1 MTKKLLLI
9 LFVLFSAVS
18 LQAQTVSLS
27 SLLDEMV
34 DRDSV
39 TRFPDPA
46 FVCVQAS
53 SYDRAAKSPAENWF
67 ANGDTSQFFRE
78 ETNGN
83 RKEWVLMDAD
93 GPGAIVR
100 FWITA
105 PHYKTKFRVYF
116 DNNST
121 PAIEAN
127 IGDLIGGE
135 FLVGAPFSEE
145 TARGRNL
152 YLPIPYAKH
161 CKITVDDMPTQGN
174 LYYQINYRNYTK
186 EASVETFSLENL
198 KSLKDKIET
207 VKQTLLSSGN
217 ELIGLSPATS
227 YSEFIVPKGG
237 TPLTIAGKN
246 IVSDANRRNRR
257 LLRTLSATAKNK
269 VNGGVLRQIVFKVDT
284 GDTNKTDNSETVN
297 TKLVQALRST
307 VLSIKFDGKETVW
320 VPLGDFF
327 GDGVG
332 INPYKSWYS
341 RVEKDGRLISLWQMP
356 FQKTMDVSLINYGTE
371 NVKITLISLETDQYD
386 WNERSMYF
394 HADWRQQRQIETLA
408 GKGTIDWNYVKLN
421 GKGVFV
427 GDVLSVVN
435 RDSAWWGEGDEKIY
449 VDGESFPSHF
459 GTGTEDYYG
468 YAWCTP
474 KFFESPFHFQP
485 RAEGPK
491 NYGNTTNGRVRL
503 LDTIP
508 FATDFRFDME
518 IWHWKKTKID
528 YSVVTFWYGFES
540 TTVTD
545 FQSRPVQIAEV
556 QAPVAYQT
564 PVFLDFQGFRI
575 EKLPTGGTLQLQGM
589 EHFKGGKWDNNDQLW
604 WTGAKTGDKLEL
616 LLDVEK
622 DGNYKLVAELTKA
635 KDYGIVQFHF
645 GNKKI
650 GQPVD
655 LYNSEVIPTGEL
667 ELPVVIELKAGRYP
681 VVVEI
686 IGKNDNA
693 EPKYMVGIDR
703 LMLVPIK

>member
-1 MTKKLLLI
+1 MTKKLMFILLA
-9 LFVLFSAVS
+9 LFSVVS

-67 ANGDTSQFFRE
+67 SNHDASRFLRE

-93 GPGAIVR
+93 GPGVIVR
-100 FWITA
+100 FWITSGQ
-105 PHYKTKFRVYF
+105 YDNVNFRVYL
-116 DNNST
+116 DNNAT
-121 PAIEAN
+121 PAIEVN
-127 IGDLIGGE
+127 IADLVGGN

-161 CKITVDDMPTQGN
+161 CKITIDDKN
-174 LYYQINYRNYTK
+174 LYYQINYRNYVK
-186 EASVETFSLENL
+186 DVNVETFSLENL
-198 KSLKDKIET
+198 RSLKSKIENVAKILLTAGDVFVNLPT
-207 VKQTLLSSGN
+207 VSPQTT
-217 ELIGLSPATS
+217 IV
-227 YSEFIVPKGG
+227 VPKNG
-237 TPLTIAGKN
+237 TPLSLFEKTH
-246 IVSDANRRNRR
+246 VP
-257 LLRTLSATAKNK
+257 
-269 VNGGVLRQIVFKVDT
+269 NGGAVQQIVLKIDT
-284 GDTNKTDNSETVN
+284 ETEN
-297 TKLVQALRST
+297 LAQILRNT
-307 VLSIKFDGKETVW
+307 VLSIKFDDKETVW

-341 RVEKDGRLISLWQMP
+341 RVEKDGTLISLWRMP
-356 FQKTMDVSLINYGTE
+356 FQKTLEASLINYGTE
-371 NVKITLISLETDQYD
+371 DVKITLISFWANRYE
-386 WNERSMYF
+386 WNEQSMYF
-394 HADWRQQRQIETLA
+394 HADWRQQRQIETIA
-408 GKGTIDWNYVKLN
+408 GNGTIDWNYVKLN

-427 GDVLSVVN
+427 GDVLSVLN
-435 RDSAWWGEGDEKIY
+435 RNPAWWGEGDEKIY

-485 RAEGPK
+485 RAEGPN

-508 FATDFRFDME
+508 FTKDFRFDME
-518 IWHWKKTKID
+518 VWHWAKTKID

-540 TTVTD
+540 ATVTD

-556 QAPVAYQT
+556 QTPVTYQT
-564 PVFLDFQGFRI
+564 PMFLEFPGFRI
-575 EKLPTGGTLQLQGM
+575 ENIPTGGVLHLQGM
-589 EHFKGGKWDNNDQLW
+589 SRYSTGKWDNDNQLW
-604 WTGAKTGDKLEL
+604 WTETKTGNKLEL
-616 LLDVEK
+616 LLDAEK
-622 DGNYKLVAELTKA
+622 DGNYKIVAELTKS
-635 KDYGIVQFHF
+635 KDYGIVQFYF
-645 GNKKI
+645 NNEKI
-650 GQPVD
+650 GQPID
-655 LYNSEVIPTGEL
+655 LYNPEVIPTGEL
-667 ELPVVIELKAGRYP
+667 VIGSAELKAGRYP
-681 VVVEI
+681 VVIEI
-686 IGKNDNA
+686 IGKNDA
-693 EPKYMVGIDR
+693 AIPGYMVGIDR
-703 LMLVPIK
+703 LRFVPAE

>member
-1 MTKKLLLI
+1 MTKKLVLI

-46 FVCVQAS
+46 FTCVQAS
-53 SYDRAAKSPAENWF
+53 SYDRAAKNPAENWF
-67 ANGDTSQFFRE
+67 ANGDASQFLRE
-78 ETNGN
+78 ETNGDH
-83 RKEWVLMDAD
+83 KEWVLMDVS
-93 GPGAIVR
+93 GSGAIVR

-105 PHYKTKFRVYF
+105 PHYKVKFRVYL
-116 DNNST
+116 DNNVT
-121 PAIEAN
+121 PAIETN

-161 CKITVDDMPTQGN
+161 CKITVDDMPTQKN
-174 LYYQINYRNYTK
+174 LYYQINYRNYAKGTN
-186 EASVETFSLENL
+186 VETFSLENL

-217 ELIGLSPATS
+217 ELINLSPATS
-227 YSEFIVPKGG
+227 QSTFIVPKGG
-237 TPLTIAGKN
+237 KPLTIANKTA
-246 IVSDANRRNRR
+246 VSDNNRRSRR
-257 LLRTLSATAKNK
+257 LLRALPVTANNK
-269 VNGGVLRQIVFKVDT
+269 THGEILRQIVFKVDT
-284 GDTNKTDNSETVN
+284 GNINNNNNIDTIN
-297 TKLVQALRST
+297 TKLIQALRST

-327 GDGVG
+327 GGGIG

-341 RVEKDGRLISLWQMP
+341 RVEKNGTFISLWQMP
-356 FQKTMDVSLINYGTE
+356 YQKTMEISLINYGTE
-371 NVKITLISLETDQYD
+371 DVKITLISLLTDQYD
-386 WNERSMYF
+386 WNEQSMYF
-394 HADWRQQRQIETLA
+394 HADWRQQRQIETIA

-427 GDVLSVVN
+427 GDVLSLVN
-435 RDSAWWGEGDEKIY
+435 RNPVWWGEGDEKIY

-474 KFFESPFHFQP
+474 QFFESPFHFQP
-485 RAEGPK
+485 RAEGPN

-508 FATDFRFDME
+508 FTKDFRFDME
-518 IWHWKKTKID
+518 VWHWAKTKID

-540 TTVTD
+540 ATVTD

-556 QAPVAYQT
+556 LMPVAYQT
-564 PVFLDFQGFRI
+564 PLFQEFPGFRI
-575 EKLPTGGTLQLQGM
+575 EKLPTGGNLQLQGM
-589 EHFKGGKWDNNDQLW
+589 EHFTTGKWDNNDQLW
-604 WTGAKTGDKLEL
+604 WTGAKSGNKLEL
-616 LLDVEK
+616 LLDAEK
-622 DGNYKLVAELTKA
+622 DGKYKLVAELTKA
-635 KDYGIVQFHF
+635 KDYGIVQFYF
-645 GNKKI
+645 DNKKI

-655 LYNSEVIPTGEL
+655 LYNSEVIPTGTL
-667 ELPVVIELKAGRYP
+667 ELGVIDLKAGRYP
-681 VVVEI
+681 VAVEI
-686 IGKNDNA
+686 TGKNDA
-693 EPKYMVGIDR
+693 AVPSYMVGIDCLR
-703 LMLVPIK
+703 LVPTE